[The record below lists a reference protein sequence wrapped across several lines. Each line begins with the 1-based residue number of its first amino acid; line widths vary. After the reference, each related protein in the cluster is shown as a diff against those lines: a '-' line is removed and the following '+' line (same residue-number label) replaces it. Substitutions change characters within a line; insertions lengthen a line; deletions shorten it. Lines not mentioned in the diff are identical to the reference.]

1 MGVCAINILLYKAVN
16 NKDEHINTIKTHR
29 GIIPLNIV
37 NYSMAIDQSD
47 FNIVV
52 VYNNIYLFVHNN
64 VLVT

>member
-1 MGVCAINILLYKAVN
+1 MN